1 MIHSVEKNIKKGRQ
15 PKPAAAAKTL
25 KAKKNN
31 NDTSHTPLSLNSAE
45 NYIVSATPTM
55 APPENIKLGELGELG
70 ELGDSGNSGNSGNL
84 NFEALFPGIYNKL
97 NYFLKYNKIPHLI
110 FHGSSGSGKKTIVYD
125 FIHKIYKNDKL
136 KIKSNVMFVNCSH
149 GKGIKFI
156 RDELKFFAK
165 TNIQINANIV
175 FKTIVLLNADY
186 LTIDAQSA
194 LRRCIELFSYN
205 TRFFIIVENKHKLL
219 NPILSRF
226 CEIFVPELYSTA
238 MFLGR
243 RDGIVFNNLHQYKL
257 QHTMNNTAYEEM
269 RRLELAEI
277 MLQYGGGD
285 GGGNGCKYD
294 LINEIYMAGF
304 LCLDIMKYF
313 ENNSAE
319 LGLRDFSL
327 CYIEFNRV
335 KTELRC
341 EKILMLYMFN
351 FIEKSL

>member
-1 MIHSVEKNIKKGRQ
+1 MIHSAPKNIKSVKP
-15 PKPAAAAKTL
+15 PKVAKTL

-31 NDTSHTPLSLNSAE
+31 NETLTTPLSLNSAE
-45 NYIVSATPTM
+45 NYIVSATPQ
-55 APPENIKLGELGELG
+55 PENI
-70 ELGDSGNSGNSGNL
+70 NSGDCDSCDCNL

-226 CEIFVPELYSTA
+226 CEIFVPELYSTV

-257 QHTMNNTAYEEM
+257 QHTMNNKSYEEI
-269 RRLELAEI
+269 RQRELAEL
-277 MLQYGGGD
+277 MLQYG

-304 LCLDIMKYF
+304 SCLDVMKYY

-319 LGLRDFSL
+319 LGLSHYSL
-327 CYIEFNRV
+327 CQIEFN
-335 KTELRC
+335 KIKAEFRC

-351 FIEKSL
+351 FIAGCDSAENF